1 MTTVLAGYE
10 QEYLRLR
17 RQMGATLHAHEGLIT
32 NFLLSLETAG
42 QGAITV
48 EAAVAWAVLPTDA
61 SPRWRAYRLAVVRGF
76 AAYVHARNPALAP
89 IIAAGLI
96 PSKVVHAIPY
106 IYTPRQTVELMD
118 AALSLGPPARGL
130 TVSTVIGL
138 MAATGMRIG
147 EALALNLEDVDLAA
161 DVITVTG
168 KYGKERL
175 VPLHPSTAG
184 ALGRYL
190 SASRDL
196 VTARDPDA
204 FFLTYIGT
212 RPHTGN
218 LQTAFRSLATPLGLT
233 PRPGAKAPRLHD
245 FRHTFATE
253 SLTEAYHD
261 GADADARIAVL
272 ATYLGHVSPASTYWY
287 LSSTPELLALVTERV
302 QTAQTHGK
310 LLS

>member
-1 MTTVLAGYE
+1 MTTVLADYE

-17 RQMGATLHAHEGLIT
+17 RLMGATLHAHEGLISS
-32 NFLLSLETAG
+32 FLLSLETAG
-42 QGAITV
+42 QEVITV
-48 EAAVAWAVLPTDA
+48 EAAVAWAVLPTGA
-61 SPRWRAYRLAVVRGF
+61 SPRWRTYRLAVIRGF

-89 IIAAGLI
+89 IIPTGLI

-118 AALSLGPPARGL
+118 AALSLGPPPRGL

-138 MAATGMRIG
+138 MAATGLRIG
-147 EALALNLEDVDLAA
+147 EALALNLENVDLAA
-161 DVITVTG
+161 GVITVTG
-168 KYGKERL
+168 KYGKKRL
-175 VPLHPSTAG
+175 VLLHPSTAG

-190 SASRDL
+190 NASRDL

-212 RPHTGN
+212 RPHSGN
-218 LQTAFRSLATPLGLT
+218 LRTAFRSLATDLGLK
-233 PRPGAKAPRLHD
+233 PRPGAGPPRLHD

-253 SLTEAYHD
+253 SLTETYRG
-261 GADADARIAVL
+261 GADPDARIAVL

>member
-1 MTTVLAGYE
+1 MTTVLAGFE

-17 RQMGATLHAHEGLIT
+17 RLMGATLNAHEGLISS
-32 NFLLSLETAG
+32 FLLSLETAG
-42 QGAITV
+42 QEAITV
-48 EAAVAWAVLPTDA
+48 EAAVAWAVLPVDV

-76 AAYVHARNPALAP
+76 AAYVHARNPALASV
-89 IIAAGLI
+89 IADGLI

-147 EALALNLEDVDLAA
+147 EALALDTADVDLGAG
-161 DVITVTG
+161 VITVTG
-168 KYGKERL
+168 KYGKDRL

-184 ALGRYL
+184 ALAGYL
-190 SASRDL
+190 SASREL

-204 FFLTYIGT
+204 FFLTHIGT

-218 LQTAFRSLATPLGLT
+218 LQKAFRSLATALGLT
-233 PRPGAKAPRLHD
+233 PRPGAGPPRLHD

-253 SLTEAYHD
+253 SLAEAYRG
-261 GADADARIAVL
+261 GAGADARIAVL

-287 LSSTPELLALVTERV
+287 LTASPELLGLAAERIEA
-302 QTAQTHGK
+302 AQSHGR

>member
-1 MTTVLAGYE
+1 MTTVLTGYE

-32 NFLLSLETAG
+32 NFLLSPETAG
-42 QGAITV
+42 QGATTV
-48 EAAVAWAVLPTDA
+48 EATA
-61 SPRWRAYRLAVVRGF
+61 VRGF
-76 AAYVHARNPALAP
+76 AAYVHTQNPALAP
-89 IIAAGLI
+89 IIPAGLI

-106 IYTPRQTVELMD
+106 IYTPLRTVELMD
-118 AALSLGPPARGL
+118 AALSPGPPARGL

-147 EALALNLEDVDLAA
+147 EALALNLEDLDLGAG
-161 DVITVTG
+161 VITVTG
-168 KYGKERL
+168 KYRKGRL

-184 ALGRYL
+184 ALGHYL

-218 LQTAFRSLATPLGLT
+218 LQTAFRSLARPLA
-233 PRPGAKAPRLHD
+233 RP
-245 FRHTFATE
+245 
-253 SLTEAYHD
+253 
-261 GADADARIAVL
+261 L
-272 ATYLGHVSPASTYWY
+272 A
-287 LSSTPELLALVTERV
+287 
-302 QTAQTHGK
+302 
-310 LLS
+310 